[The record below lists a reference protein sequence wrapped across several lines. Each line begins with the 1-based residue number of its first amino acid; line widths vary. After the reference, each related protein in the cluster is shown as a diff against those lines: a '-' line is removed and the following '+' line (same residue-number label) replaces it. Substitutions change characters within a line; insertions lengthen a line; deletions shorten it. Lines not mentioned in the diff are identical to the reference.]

1 MLLSEL
7 INGDNA
13 VSEVD
18 IVGLSSDSR
27 EIRPGYLFAALSG
40 TQADGAN
47 FIGDAIRHG
56 AVAVLVQPE
65 VATRYTHDVTG
76 DAVQLVADINP
87 RRRLALMAA
96 RFYPR
101 QPETVVA
108 VTGTNGKT
116 SVVSF
121 ARQIWQR
128 LGFRAASL
136 GTIGITGTGTD
147 RRLEHTTPEPV
158 ELHILIDGMAG
169 DGVDH
174 LALEASSHGLD
185 QYRLDG
191 VRVTAAGFTNVTR
204 DHLDYHRDAE
214 DYLYAK
220 IRLFGEVMAPGGI
233 AVLNAD
239 DPAFADFE
247 DICWVRGHRIIRVGR
262 GDADLRLVEQVPGR
276 DGQAL
281 TVAWQGTEYHID
293 LPLIGGFQAAN
304 ALVAAALAIATGSE
318 PGDVFGACEH
328 LEGSPGRMELVDR
341 HPTGA
346 PIFVD
351 YAHTPDALES
361 VLNALRPH
369 TQGRLSVVFG
379 CGGDRDPGKRP
390 RMGEIAARL
399 ADTVVITDD
408 NPRGEDPAKIRAEII
423 AAAPDAAEI
432 DERGAAIRF
441 AIAALQQGDVL
452 VIAGKGH
459 ETGQVVQ
466 GVSRPFDD
474 AGQVRDALAEPK
486 EGLNDD

>member
-7 INGDNA
+7 INGNDT

-47 FIGDAIRHG
+47 FIDDAIRQG
-56 AVAVLVQPE
+56 AVAVLVQPD
-65 VATRYTHDVTG
+65 VANRYTDDVADET
-76 DAVQLVADINP
+76 VQLVADINP
-87 RRRLALMAA
+87 RRRLAFMAA

-108 VTGTNGKT
+108 VAGTNGKT

-121 ARQIWQR
+121 ARQIWEQ

-136 GTIGITGTGTD
+136 GTVGVDGTHAD

-158 ELHILIDGMAG
+158 ELHMLIDRMVG

-174 LALEASSHGLD
+174 LAMEASSHGLD

-191 VRVTAAGFTNVTR
+191 VRVTAAGFTNLTR

-239 DPAFADFE
+239 DPAFDDFE
-247 DICWVRGHRIIRVGR
+247 DICWARGHRIIRVGR
-262 GDADLRLVEQVPGR
+262 GGADLRLVEQVPGR

-281 TVAWQGTEYHID
+281 TVEWQGTEHQID
-293 LPLIGGFQAAN
+293 LPLIGDFQATN
-304 ALVAAALAIATGSE
+304 ALVAAVLVIATGSDAR
-318 PGDVFGACEH
+318 DVFSACEL
-328 LEGSPGRMELVDR
+328 LEGSPGRMELVER
-341 HPTGA
+341 HSTGA

-369 TQGRLSVVFG
+369 TAGHLSVVFG

-390 RMGEIAARL
+390 QMGKIAAGL
-399 ADTVVITDD
+399 ADAVVVTDD
-408 NPRGEDPAKIRAEII
+408 NPRDEDPAKIRAEIT
-423 AAAPDAAEI
+423 AAAPGATEI
-432 DERGAAIRF
+432 AERGAAIRF
-441 AIAALQQGDVL
+441 AITALQQGDVL

-459 ETGQVVQ
+459 ETGQIVR
-466 GVSRPFDD
+466 GVSSPFDD
-474 AGQVRDALAEPK
+474 AGQVRDALAELK
-486 EGLNDD
+486 EGLNDV